1 MLQFSDKI
9 AMRISVFIN
18 IVFIVFFMTFFI
30 AQVKHTSTALRIPSG
45 LIRIVID
52 VKSLQLILYKDNIP
66 LKKFPVAIGKP
77 GTPSPIGNW
86 EIVSKEKWGEGF
98 GSHWLGLNVPFGIY
112 GIHGTNNPGSIG
124 NIISAGCIRM
134 FNQDVEEVYY
144 LVQIGTPVH
153 IIGDPFM
160 GRRVLVRGLAGSDVL
175 FLQKRLKQ
183 LGLFHYN
190 PNGIFGYDTE
200 RAIIEFQK
208 QNQLPLTGQIKY
220 LEYRKLKLL
229 SPE

>member
-1 MLQFSDKI
+1 MPQFSEKI
-9 AMRISVFIN
+9 AMRTSIFIN
-18 IVFIVFFMTFFI
+18 IFFITFFITFFI
-30 AQVKHTSTALRIPSG
+30 AQEKHTNTALRIPSG
-45 LIRIVID
+45 VVRIVID
-52 VKSLQLILYKDNIP
+52 VKSLQLMIYKDNLP
-66 LKKFPVAIGKP
+66 PKKFPVAIGKP

-112 GIHGTNNPGSIG
+112 GIHGTNKPGSIG

-134 FNQDVEEVYY
+134 FNKDVEEVYNI
-144 LVQIGTPVH
+144 VQIGTPVY
-153 IIGDPFM
+153 IMGDPFM

-175 FLQKRLKQ
+175 FLQKRLRQ

-200 RAIIEFQK
+200 RAMIEFQK
-208 QNQLPLTGQIKY
+208 QNQLPVTGQVRQV
-220 LEYRKLKLL
+220 EYRKLKLL